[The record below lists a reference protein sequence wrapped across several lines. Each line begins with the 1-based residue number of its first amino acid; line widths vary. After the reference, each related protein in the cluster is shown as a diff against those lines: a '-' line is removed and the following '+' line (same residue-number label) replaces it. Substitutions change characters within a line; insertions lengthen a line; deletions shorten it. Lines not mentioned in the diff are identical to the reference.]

1 MAKKAD
7 SDGNTPSRG
16 AGRKPAKEKVA
27 FLGYLNYTMPK
38 DMAQDFE
45 YQVSQGAVSLA
56 LLDDLLA
63 SGISIS
69 QKWDDYNESY
79 SASAFDNRPDSP
91 SAGYALTVHSS
102 TPTRSLYKLLYGHYF
117 ALRCDWTS
125 LGGRKR
131 EEEW

>member
-1 MAKKAD
+1 MARKRD
-7 SDGNTPSRG
+7 SDGGTPDKPY
-16 AGRKPAKEKVA
+16 GRRPPKAKVA
-27 FLGYLNYTMPK
+27 FRGYLNYTMPQ

-45 YQVSQGAVSLA
+45 YQVSQGTVSLA

-79 SASAFDNRPDSP
+79 SASAYDNRAESP

-102 TPTRSLYKLLYGHYF
+102 SPTRSLYKLLYGHYF
-117 ALRCDWTS
+117 ALRCDWSS
-125 LGGRKR
+125 LGGRQR